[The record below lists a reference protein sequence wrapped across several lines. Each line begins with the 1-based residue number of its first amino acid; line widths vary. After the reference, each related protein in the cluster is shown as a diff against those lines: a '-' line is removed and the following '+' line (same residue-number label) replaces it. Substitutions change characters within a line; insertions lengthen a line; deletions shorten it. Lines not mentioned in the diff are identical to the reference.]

1 LREIVFEDSINP
13 KRITRLGGEIE
24 FDMSKVIVLSGMID
38 TFYKN
43 DDVTVIFKN
52 SIGNVNKFIRGYIDN
67 KRNDD
72 VLLYMDFPV
81 DNSSAMEKVI
91 DVINLI
97 VEFGLIKIVP
107 ILIPCIEYYAII
119 DFGDASSDDYNIV
132 KNLELY
138 RDTITCKNNVSKT
151 NISFEKYCKAVLSK
165 IVPEKYRGSMD
176 INIFN
181 DIISLD
187 ECKKLVCS
195 LPIYYNGNVT
205 MSENIESKPIRIS
218 IDMAERL
225 IEQSERYAVYGIDRK
240 YIIRVKKL
248 MDSLKRLAL
257 YKFKYE
263 IGTDYWGE

>member
-1 LREIVFEDSINP
+1 
-13 KRITRLGGEIE
+13 
-24 FDMSKVIVLSGMID
+24 
-38 TFYKN
+38 
-43 DDVTVIFKN
+43 
-52 SIGNVNKFIRGYIDN
+52 
-67 KRNDD
+67 
-72 VLLYMDFPV
+72 
-81 DNSSAMEKVI
+81 
-91 DVINLI
+91 
-97 VEFGLIKIVP
+97 
-107 ILIPCIEYYAII
+107 
-119 DFGDASSDDYNIV
+119 
-132 KNLELY
+132 
-138 RDTITCKNNVSKT
+138 VSKT